1 MADNKV
7 ETALAAIQEIISAT
21 RTWPAER
28 EPTAQEW
35 AGWFCGLDI
44 PSSES
49 VAGYMLD
56 RQREDAQCFLMDH
69 VSAIRSL
76 EAEIVRL
83 RKVEQE
89 VKGEEFRRG
98 WAARNVGSLA
108 DDERT
113 KIIDTCRA
121 ELGTRDMTTYGH
133 PGSPTNTPAVRLA
146 VETMRILGIDPLV
159 TDQQRR

>member
-7 ETALAAIQEIISAT
+7 KTALAAVQEIISAT

-28 EPTAQEW
+28 EPTVTEW
-35 AGWFCGLDI
+35 ASWFRTLDLA
-44 PSSES
+44 SAQS

-89 VKGEEFRRG
+89 VRGEEFRRG
-98 WAARNVGSLA
+98 WTARNVGSLS

-113 KIIDTCRA
+113 KIIDMCRA
-121 ELGTRDMTTYGH
+121 ELGTRDMTTYGQ
-133 PGSPTNTPAVRLA
+133 PGSLVDTPAVRLA
-146 VETMRILGIDPLV
+146 VETLRILGIDPLV